1 MAKKTKRV
9 SKKTQAR
16 KVEKKEL
23 KVEKKVVQPVT
34 AIHLLGITG
43 GIITLLAGI
52 LWLLGSLLS
61 WKLEAFTWWN
71 LGDLGIINI
80 VCGFVLFVVAATL
93 KKNFLAAGLTL
104 LVFSIIA
111 LLIPPAGF
119 VVGPVLAIIGAII
132 ALVRAASPASA

>member
-16 KVEKKEL
+16 KVEKKVL

-80 VCGFVLFVVAATL
+80 VCGFVLLVVAATL
-93 KKNFLAAGLTL
+93 KKNFLATGLTL

-111 LLIPPAGF
+111 LLVPPAGF

-132 ALVRAASPASA
+132 ALVRAASPTSA

>member
-16 KVEKKEL
+16 KVEKKVL

-80 VCGFVLFVVAATL
+80 VCGFVLLVVAATL
-93 KKNFLAAGLTL
+93 KKNFLATGLTL

-111 LLIPPAGF
+111 LFIPPAGF

-132 ALVRAASPASA
+132 ALVRAASPTSA

>member
-1 MAKKTKRV
+1 MAKKAKKV

-16 KVEKKEL
+16 KVEKKAL

-34 AIHLLGITG
+34 AIHWLGIAG

-61 WKLEAFTWWN
+61 WKLEAFAWWN

-80 VCGFVLFVVAATL
+80 ACGFVLLVVAATL